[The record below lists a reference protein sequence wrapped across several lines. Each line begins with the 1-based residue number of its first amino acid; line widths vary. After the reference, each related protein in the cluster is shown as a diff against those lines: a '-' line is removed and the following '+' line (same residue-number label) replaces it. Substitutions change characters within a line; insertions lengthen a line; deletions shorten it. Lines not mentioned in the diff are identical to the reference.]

1 MSLLDFYRA
10 DDLPGFISEWRRQNP
25 HKSGAVQAWF
35 TLSLR
40 AGAYDIAEDVLGDD
54 EEEDP

>member
-1 MSLLDFYRA
+1 MSLLEFYKA

-25 HKSGAVQAWF
+25 GRSGAVQAWF
-35 TLSLR
+35 NLSLR
-40 AGAYDIAEDVLGDD
+40 AGAY